1 MTLGPASGVSTPLSL
16 ALPDELVEAIAKR
29 AAELLAERKGPG
41 AAELLTVDE
50 AAVLLRCKRQRIYDL
65 VSQRRLPCLK
75 DGSRVLL
82 RRTQLLA
89 YLDGTHS

>member
-1 MTLGPASGVSTPLSL
+1 MSPSGAAFSVAFPN
-16 ALPDELVEAIAKR
+16 ELVESIAER
-29 AAELLAERKGPG
+29 AVELLADRAGPTT
-41 AAELLTVDE
+41 AELLTVDE
-50 AAVLLRCKRQRIYDL
+50 AAELLRCKRQRIYDL

-82 RRTQLLA
+82 RRTELLA

>member
-1 MTLGPASGVSTPLSL
+1 MSPSGAAFSVAFPN
-16 ALPDELVEAIAKR
+16 ELVEAIAER
-29 AAELLAERKGPG
+29 AAELLAERERPG
-41 AAELLTVDE
+41 TAELLTVDE

-82 RRTQLLA
+82 RRADLLA
-89 YLDGTHS
+89 YLDWTRS